1 MASKSI
7 YPSPPAPGTTPE
19 SMRATLD
26 ALRQSVQM
34 IIINAQAPS
43 ANYAP
48 SSAAQVFV
56 THSQLEKYVA
66 ANTGSVA
73 GAAASATAANA
84 ALSGAP
90 KPKRIPRLPRNLVA
104 TEL

>member
-1 MASKSI
+1 MSKSI
-7 YPSPPAPGTTPE
+7 YPSIPAPGKTPE
-19 SMRATLD
+19 SMQATLD
-26 ALRQSVQM
+26 AMRQAMTMV
-34 IIINAQAPS
+34 IINAQAPS

-56 THSQLEKYVA
+56 THAQLDKA
-66 ANTGSVA
+66 IASSP
-73 GAAASATAANA
+73 SATTKAANA

-90 KPKRIPRLPRNLVA
+90 KPKRIPRLPRDLKA